1 MMISDLIA
9 ARTQMALSLGF
20 HIIFAEIGIA
30 MPVLMVLAEWRWRRS
45 GDVIYF
51 HLARRWA
58 KGTAILFAVGAVS
71 GTVLSFELGLLWPS
85 FMRLA
90 GPVIGIPF
98 ALEGFAFFTEAIF
111 LGVYLYG
118 WERVS
123 PRAHLVAGLIVAAS
137 GAASALFVVIVNAW
151 MNTPA
156 GVTVDGGRFTAVD
169 PLAAMHN
176 PSTFQQVVHMLLA
189 AYASTGIAVA
199 GLHAGL
205 LFRRRGAGLKPR
217 GADLKGPRTATFF
230 HRHAMIVALTVGIP
244 AALLQPI
251 SGDTSA
257 RAVARWQP
265 VKLAAMESL
274 LDTQRGAPLHLAGIE
289 IPRALSLL
297 AFRDPDAEV
306 RGLSA
311 FPRDL
316 WPPIAPV
323 HAAFQLMVILGTLM
337 ALVCAWAAFTLVR
350 RREIADHRGLL
361 GALALLTPAGFIATE
376 AGWVVTEVGRQPWII
391 GGIMRTSDAVTPM
404 PGLAVPMIVFTI
416 IYLGLAAV
424 VAISIASLVRE
435 TT

>member
-1 MMISDLIA
+1 
-9 ARTQMALSLGF
+9 MALSLGF

-30 MPVLMVLAEWRWRRS
+30 MPLLMVLAEWRWRRT
-45 GDVIYF
+45 GDAIYLQ
-51 HLARRWA
+51 LARRWA
-58 KGTAILFAVGAVS
+58 TGTAILFAVGAVS

-123 PRAHLVAGLIVAAS
+123 PRAHMSAGLIVAVS

-156 GVTVDGGRFTAVD
+156 GVTVDAGRFISID
-169 PLAAMHN
+169 PLAAMRN
-176 PSTFQQVVHMLLA
+176 PSTVQQVVHMLLA
-189 AYASTGIAVA
+189 AYASTGLAVA
-199 GLHAGL
+199 GLHAAVL
-205 LFRRRGAGLKPR
+205 LRNNTL
-217 GADLKGPRTATFF
+217 F
-230 HRHAMIVALTVGIP
+230 HRRAMMVALTIGIP

-274 LDTQRGAPLHLAGIE
+274 LDTQRGAPLHLVGIE

-311 FPRDL
+311 FPRDV

-323 HAAFQLMVILGTLM
+323 HVAFQLMVILGTLM
-337 ALVCAWAAFTLVR
+337 ALVCAWAAVTTLR
-350 RREIADHRGLL
+350 RREIADHRSLL
-361 GALALLTPAGFIATE
+361 AALALLTPAGFIATE

-391 GGIMRTSDAVTPM
+391 GGIMRTGDAVTPM
-404 PGLAVPMIVFTI
+404 PGLAVPMIVFTL

-424 VAISIASLVRE
+424 VVISIASLVRE

>member
-1 MMISDLIA
+1 
-9 ARTQMALSLGF
+9 MALSLGF

-30 MPVLMVLAEWRWRRS
+30 MPLLMVLAEWRWRRT
-45 GDVIYF
+45 GDAIYLQ
-51 HLARRWA
+51 LARRWA
-58 KGTAILFAVGAVS
+58 TGTAILFAVGAVS

-98 ALEGFAFFTEAIF
+98 ALEGFAFFAEAIF

-123 PRAHLVAGLIVAAS
+123 PRAHMSAGLIVAVS

-156 GVTVDGGRFTAVD
+156 GVTVDAGRFISID
-169 PLAAMHN
+169 PLAAMRN
-176 PSTFQQVVHMLLA
+176 PSTVQQVVHMLLA
-189 AYASTGIAVA
+189 AYASTGLAVA
-199 GLHAGL
+199 GLHAAVL
-205 LFRRRGAGLKPR
+205 LRNN
-217 GADLKGPRTATFF
+217 TVF
-230 HRHAMIVALTVGIP
+230 HRRAMMVALTIGIP

-274 LDTQRGAPLHLAGIE
+274 LDTQRGAPLHLVGIE

-311 FPRDL
+311 FPRDV

-323 HAAFQLMVILGTLM
+323 HVAFQLMVILGTLM
-337 ALVCAWAAFTLVR
+337 ALVCAWAAVTTLR
-350 RREIADHRGLL
+350 RREIADHRSLL
-361 GALALLTPAGFIATE
+361 AALALLTPAGFIATE

-391 GGIMRTSDAVTPM
+391 GGIMRTGDAVTPM
-404 PGLAVPMIVFTI
+404 PGLAVPMIVFTL

-424 VAISIASLVRE
+424 VVISIASLVRE